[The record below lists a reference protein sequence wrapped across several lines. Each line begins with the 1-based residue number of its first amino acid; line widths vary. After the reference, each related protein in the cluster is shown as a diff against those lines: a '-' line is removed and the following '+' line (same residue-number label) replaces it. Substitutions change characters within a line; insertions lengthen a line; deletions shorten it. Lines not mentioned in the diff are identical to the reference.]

1 MRSPDVE
8 WLTEE
13 EINDLA
19 IRTVRAIRAERAG
32 ASWDVRAV
40 AAYLDCSPRH
50 VRRLIAVGELEGER
64 TAGTRAWAVPV
75 RSMLA
80 FEDRRYAAPA
90 KADRFSRELDALGAP
105 LE

>member
-1 MRSPDVE
+1 MRSPDIE
-8 WLTEE
+8 SLTDE
-13 EINDLA
+13 EIDDLA
-19 IRTVRAIRAERAG
+19 IRTLRAIRAERAG
-32 ASWDVRAV
+32 ASWDVRSV
-40 AAYLDCSPRH
+40 AAYLGCSPRH

-64 TAGTRAWAVPV
+64 TAGSRGWAVPV

-80 FEDRRYAAPA
+80 LEDRRYAARA